1 VKRTFPTIYYSS
13 SLAIFIFLIAVC
25 SRSASAQTPDAN
37 TPSLNPEYLL
47 SPGDVVDVQFFYNP
61 ELNQK
66 VQIRPD
72 GRISLSLAG
81 DVELARKTVPAAVR
95 ELEIAYKNILKTPSI
110 SLQIEGYA
118 AQKVYV
124 GGEVARAG
132 TVSMPG
138 DLTVL
143 QALMEAGGPLHSA
156 SSKELVLIRR
166 DGQGMPSI
174 RKLSIRS
181 DKSSPSEIMTTR
193 LRPYDIILVPES
205 RVSKVDRWVDD
216 YLRKM
221 DPAFLTAGFNVLS
234 TSHLIP

>member
-1 VKRTFPTIYYSS
+1 VKRTFPGIRCCHL
-13 SLAIFIFLIAVC
+13 LATLIFLVAG
-25 SRSASAQTPDAN
+25 SPRLTSAQVLDAN
-37 TPSLNPEYLL
+37 APSLNPDYLL

-72 GRISLSLAG
+72 GRISLSLVG

-138 DLTVL
+138 ELTVL

-166 DGQGMPSI
+166 DDQGIPSM
-174 RKLSIRS
+174 RKLSIRG

-221 DPAFLTAGFNVLS
+221 DPAFLTAGFNVLA

>member
-1 VKRTFPTIYYSS
+1 VKKTFDRIVFCSVLAA
-13 SLAIFIFLIAVC
+13 SLLLLVALPKA
-25 SRSASAQTPDAN
+25 ASAQTPDTSA
-37 TPSLNPEYLL
+37 PSLNQDYLL

-72 GRISLSLAG
+72 GRISLRLVG
-81 DVELARKTVPAAVR
+81 DVELARKTVPAAIR

-138 DLTVL
+138 ELTVL

-156 SSKELVLIRR
+156 SNKELVLIRR
-166 DGQGMPSI
+166 DDQGVPSI
-174 RKLSIRS
+174 HKLSMRNTK
-181 DKSSPSEIMTTR
+181 DTPSEIMTTK
-193 LRPYDIILVPES
+193 LRAYDIILVPES
-205 RVSKVDRWVDD
+205 KISKVDHWVDD

-221 DPAFLTAGFNVLS
+221 DPAFITAGLNVIS
-234 TSHLIP
+234 SSHVIP

>member
-1 VKRTFPTIYYSS
+1 MNKTFGPIA
-13 SLAIFIFLIAVC
+13 LAALAAAALLPSPGF
-25 SRSASAQTPDAN
+25 AQSV
-37 TPSLNPEYLL
+37 PSLRREENAPVLNPDYLL

-81 DVELARKTVPAAVR
+81 EVDLARKTVPAAIR
-95 ELEIAYKNILKTPSI
+95 EVEIAYKNILKSPSV

-124 GGEVARAG
+124 GGEVARTGA
-132 TVSMPG
+132 VNMPG

-143 QALMEAGGPLHSA
+143 QALMEAGGPVHTA
-156 SSKELVLIRR
+156 SGKELLLIRR
-166 DGQGMPSI
+166 DDQGELSI
-174 RKLSIRS
+174 HKLSMKNNK
-181 DKSSPSEIMTTR
+181 DGPSEIMTTK

-205 RVSKVDRWVDD
+205 KVARVDRWVDD

-221 DPAFLTAGFNVLS
+221 DPAFVTAGLNVIS
-234 TSHLIP
+234 SSHVIP